1 MVGST
6 VSDARPHGKKPP
18 GDVRGFDVR
27 TGEELWAFHSIPEE
41 GEVGV
46 ETWEEESWKHN
57 GNANVWTLMSA
68 DEELLIK
75 QPNSTLNSVTSISPL
90 VHRPTTGTGDT
101 GPETTFSP
109 KPWSAWMPKRE
120 EGLALSNH
128 SPWTVGLGSPGCP
141 QPDRH
146 RG

>member
-68 DEELLIK
+68 DEELGYVYL
-75 QPNSTLNSVTSISPL
+75 PFSTPTNDWYGG
-90 VHRPTTGTGDT
+90 HRPGDNLFAETLVCLDAKTGRGSGTFKSFTMDCGTGISRLPPT
-101 GPETTFSP
+101 
-109 KPWSAWMPKRE
+109 
-120 EGLALSNH
+120 
-128 SPWTVGLGSPGCP
+128 
-141 QPDRH
+141 
-146 RG
+146 